1 MKIGII
7 DDDTQFS
14 QVIKHK
20 IEENTCF
27 SKSRIDVFNNDF
39 KSLQLKDYDYLFI
52 DILLMQDNGI
62 TIAKSIHNK
71 NTRIIFMSS
80 NETLVY
86 DCFDIAL
93 YFFIRK
99 TSYEDDLE
107 RLFIKIDKD
116 QNENHKQ
123 YLVDKKNNQYINLK
137 DIIYVQSHRN
147 TCTFYT
153 EDNEYVQY
161 TTLKKCF
168 EELCSNVAFYKINSY
183 TIINFK
189 YVIKINN
196 QSVTLMN
203 SQTFNV
209 SRKSKDIIE
218 KYHAYRRYM
227 Q

>member
-27 SKSRIDVFNNDF
+27 SKSSIDVFNNDF

-62 TIAKSIHNK
+62 TIAKSIDNK

-99 TSYEDDLE
+99 HNKNLIIRWNTVSISIFKKTNTSIYY
-107 RLFIKIDKD
+107 LF
-116 QNENHKQ
+116 
-123 YLVDKKNNQYINLK
+123 
-137 DIIYVQSHRN
+137 
-147 TCTFYT
+147 
-153 EDNEYVQY
+153 
-161 TTLKKCF
+161 TTKEWAL
-168 EELCSNVAFYKINSY
+168 I
-183 TIINFK
+183 
-189 YVIKINN
+189 
-196 QSVTLMN
+196 
-203 SQTFNV
+203 
-209 SRKSKDIIE
+209 RKFS
-218 KYHAYRRYM
+218 
-227 Q
+227 

>member
-14 QVIKHK
+14 QVIKNK

-27 SKSRIDVFNNDF
+27 SKSSIDVFNNDF

-62 TIAKSIHNK
+62 TIAKSIDNK

-107 RLFIKIDKD
+107 RLFIKMDKD
-116 QNENHKQ
+116 QAEYSANGRPLVTVEKSTQ
-123 YLVDKKNNQYINLK
+123 YADQVHLVQKL
-137 DIIYVQSHRN
+137 N
-147 TCTFYT
+147 T
-153 EDNEYVQY
+153 VGSPQ
-161 TTLKKCF
+161 L
-168 EELCSNVAFYKINSY
+168 I
-183 TIINFK
+183 
-189 YVIKINN
+189 
-196 QSVTLMN
+196 
-203 SQTFNV
+203 
-209 SRKSKDIIE
+209 
-218 KYHAYRRYM
+218 
-227 Q
+227 

>member
-27 SKSRIDVFNNDF
+27 SKSSIDVFNNDF

-116 QNENHKQ
+116 QAENHK
-123 YLVDKKNNQYINLK
+123 
-137 DIIYVQSHRN
+137 
-147 TCTFYT
+147 
-153 EDNEYVQY
+153 
-161 TTLKKCF
+161 
-168 EELCSNVAFYKINSY
+168 
-183 TIINFK
+183 
-189 YVIKINN
+189 
-196 QSVTLMN
+196 
-203 SQTFNV
+203 
-209 SRKSKDIIE
+209 
-218 KYHAYRRYM
+218 
-227 Q
+227 

>member
-14 QVIKHK
+14 QVIKNK

-27 SKSRIDVFNNDF
+27 SESSIDVFNNDF

-62 TIAKSIHNK
+62 TIAKSIDNK

-116 QNENHKQ
+116 QAG
-123 YLVDKKNNQYINLK
+123 V
-137 DIIYVQSHRN
+137 
-147 TCTFYT
+147 
-153 EDNEYVQY
+153 
-161 TTLKKCF
+161 
-168 EELCSNVAFYKINSY
+168 
-183 TIINFK
+183 
-189 YVIKINN
+189 
-196 QSVTLMN
+196 
-203 SQTFNV
+203 
-209 SRKSKDIIE
+209 
-218 KYHAYRRYM
+218 
-227 Q
+227 

>member
-27 SKSRIDVFNNDF
+27 SKSSIDVFNNDF

-62 TIAKSIHNK
+62 TIAKSIDNK

-99 TSYEDDLE
+99 KIYLQRVIYLTVLE
-107 RLFIKIDKD
+107 TVLW
-116 QNENHKQ
+116 
-123 YLVDKKNNQYINLK
+123 KKTNCILHSQVNL
-137 DIIYVQSHRN
+137 
-147 TCTFYT
+147 
-153 EDNEYVQY
+153 
-161 TTLKKCF
+161 
-168 EELCSNVAFYKINSY
+168 
-183 TIINFK
+183 
-189 YVIKINN
+189 
-196 QSVTLMN
+196 
-203 SQTFNV
+203 
-209 SRKSKDIIE
+209 
-218 KYHAYRRYM
+218 
-227 Q
+227 

>member
-1 MKIGII
+1 MEWPCH
-7 DDDTQFS
+7 S
-14 QVIKHK
+14 VI
-20 IEENTCF
+20 F
-27 SKSRIDVFNNDF
+27 
-39 KSLQLKDYDYLFI
+39 
-52 DILLMQDNGI
+52 
-62 TIAKSIHNK
+62 
-71 NTRIIFMSS
+71 
-80 NETLVY
+80 
-86 DCFDIAL
+86 
-93 YFFIRK
+93 
-99 TSYEDDLE
+99 
-107 RLFIKIDKD
+107 KD
-116 QNENHKQ
+116 QAENHKQ

-161 TTLKKCF
+161 TTLKKCS

-189 YVIKINN
+189 YVTKINN
-196 QSVTLMN
+196 QNVTLMN

-218 KYHAYRRYM
+218 KYHAYRRYI

>member
-1 MKIGII
+1 MGKKVAILQSNYIPWKGYFDIINMVDEFIIYDDMQYTRRDWRNRNKRKTKNGVEWLTIPVRAESLEKKI
-7 DDDTQFS
+7 
-14 QVIKHK
+14 
-20 IEENTCF
+20 
-27 SKSRIDVFNNDF
+27 
-39 KSLQLKDYDYLFI
+39 
-52 DILLMQDNGI
+52 
-62 TIAKSIHNK
+62 
-71 NTRIIFMSS
+71 

-116 QNENHKQ
+116 QAENHKQ

-161 TTLKKCF
+161 TTLKKCS

-189 YVIKINN
+189 YVTKINN
-196 QSVTLMN
+196 QNVTLMN

-227 Q
+227 QR